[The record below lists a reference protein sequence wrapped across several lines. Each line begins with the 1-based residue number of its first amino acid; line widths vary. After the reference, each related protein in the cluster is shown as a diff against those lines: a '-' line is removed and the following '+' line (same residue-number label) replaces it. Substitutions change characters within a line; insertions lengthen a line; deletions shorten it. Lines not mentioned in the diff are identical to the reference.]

1 MAQVIYPREKEIVGT
16 SGSAVETTASVVT
29 DAAGTARL
37 IEAAGGETTICC
49 YTGSIIGGGLTM
61 VAETTFTAKSGY
73 CYKPTPTVTM
83 HNLIQGGYDYTNY
96 YSAKIVPTFTDNRI
110 TSFKAQVF
118 YDPPEDKFLFPDP
131 NLFSSFDHLAFVD
144 YEIKLAED
152 ALTNTITHVSYKE
165 NLTRYNQETMVVVY
179 GNVGTKYNIRIPEF
193 SWFQNDWTVT
203 NNFYDFKLNTFAAL
217 NADSIN
223 TGTIGSDGKNIHY
236 IKIPYYKTN
245 AGSHVFNS
253 RRGKRYD
260 IVLNNYAGSTIHS
273 NAPSVNGDASII
285 QYGLQQLNIET
296 ASYTSTMTAKEDA
309 IQLPKAVPGVKTPIT
324 IKKPVFF
331 KAGNSD
337 TSNTVVTLNDE
348 HLDLK
353 EGMRMFNIG
362 STSGNTITV
371 SKIQG
376 KKLTTS
382 TAIAVPDNTEVR
394 FEENVDL
401 HDVTLTVYPSG
412 GKTLYITRQPTVD
425 DIGGFKNTV
434 VLANGAVNA
443 STTVILDSTAGIVPG
458 MIVTGEGIL
467 DTTTIYVSSI
477 TNATTLVVNKAIT
490 VADDTRLTF
499 TGVNNNIEVIDI
511 QADVFDGGVRIKSTL
526 KVNEINDVF
535 IGETLQADAKG
546 LIYVDNFL
554 VAK

>member
-1 MAQVIYPREKEIVGT
+1 
-16 SGSAVETTASVVT
+16 
-29 DAAGTARL
+29 
-37 IEAAGGETTICC
+37 
-49 YTGSIIGGGLTM
+49 
-61 VAETTFTAKSGY
+61 
-73 CYKPTPTVTM
+73 
-83 HNLIQGGYDYTNY
+83 
-96 YSAKIVPTFTDNRI
+96 
-110 TSFKAQVF
+110 
-118 YDPPEDKFLFPDP
+118 
-131 NLFSSFDHLAFVD
+131 
-144 YEIKLAED
+144 
-152 ALTNTITHVSYKE
+152 
-165 NLTRYNQETMVVVY
+165 
-179 GNVGTKYNIRIPEF
+179 
-193 SWFQNDWTVT
+193 
-203 NNFYDFKLNTFAAL
+203 
-217 NADSIN
+217 
-223 TGTIGSDGKNIHY
+223 
-236 IKIPYYKTN
+236 
-245 AGSHVFNS
+245 
-253 RRGKRYD
+253 
-260 IVLNNYAGSTIHS
+260 
-273 NAPSVNGDASII
+273 
-285 QYGLQQLNIET
+285 
-296 ASYTSTMTAKEDA
+296 
-309 IQLPKAVPGVKTPIT
+309 
-324 IKKPVFF
+324 
-331 KAGNSD
+331 
-337 TSNTVVTLNDE
+337 
-348 HLDLK
+348 
-353 EGMRMFNIG
+353 MFNIG

-401 HDVTLTVYPSG
+401 HDITLTVYPSG

-443 STTVILDSTAGIVPG
+443 STTVVLDSTAGIVPG

-490 VADDTRLTF
+490 IADDTRLTF

-511 QADVFDGGVRIKSTL
+511 QAGVFDGGVRIKSTL